1 MVPPCPSL
9 GASMQCGHKK
19 GTPTLPQDP
28 LSPIAEG
35 SPTHSPPQCCGTS
48 RCLCF
53 APRPFDQ
60 LWWQPSG
67 PAVPAARVAAAVQ
80 LANVTYFQ
88 LPLIMQLHSQCCK
101 SPPASRPAWWHCAGT
116 GMLHCHRAGTSPG
129 SSAAPGLG
137 FSCPFCTALN
147 SSPPQHHASVTTA
160 SPHASHGVPVSRVTS
175 CATAGT
181 VPSVQTVL
189 LTVSHCRGI
198 QTLKCHRAEPVSPR
212 VPLCHSVSPPQVDVG
227 AAGGLHRLQHR

>member
-1 MVPPCPSL
+1 MHR
-9 GASMQCGHKK
+9 GHKK

-67 PAVPAARVAAAVQ
+67 PAVLAARVAAAVQ

-88 LPLIMQLHSQCCK
+88 LPLIMQLHSQCCR

-147 SSPPQHHASVTTA
+147 SSPPQHHARVATA
-160 SPHASHGVPVSRVTS
+160 SPARPHASHGVPVSRVISLCHCWDCPICPNCPSHSVPLQRDPDPKMPQGRAYIPS
-175 CATAGT
+175 CAP
-181 VPSVQTVL
+181 VPFCVPTSGRRG
-189 LTVSHCRGI
+189 CRWGI
-198 QTLKCHRAEPVSPR
+198 T
-212 VPLCHSVSPPQVDVG
+212 SPPTQMS
-227 AAGGLHRLQHR
+227 ARPR

>member
-1 MVPPCPSL
+1 MAAVGPCRAGSTRCSG
-9 GASMQCGHKK
+9 GAACKCNLLPAAFNYAAALPVLQE
-19 GTPTLPQDP
+19 PTRLSPRLVALRWHGDAP
-28 LSPIAEG
+28 LSPCWDI
-35 SPTHSPPQCCGTS
+35 
-48 RCLCF
+48 
-53 APRPFDQ
+53 PR
-60 LWWQPSG
+60 
-67 PAVPAARVAAAVQ
+67 
-80 LANVTYFQ
+80 
-88 LPLIMQLHSQCCK
+88 
-101 SPPASRPAWWHCAGT
+101 
-116 GMLHCHRAGTSPG
+116 
-129 SSAAPGLG
+129 SSAAPGLD

-198 QTLKCHRAEPVSPR
+198 QTLKYHREEPISPR